1 MRRIH
6 PPQLHDHL
14 TEKLEGTRFQA
25 FVREFLTNS
34 GHFLVLK
41 GLAELIV
48 DGWYVYLT
56 DPPEYLLIFAVC
68 IQAWYLSRPTAQ
80 RFWGNLIGVGV
91 YTVLD
96 VPLDGWDFFT
106 DFSHIVFWGASLAI
120 AFSQDL
126 RTRLWPQ
133 GEGLLIPLESVIRT
147 LMIQAFYIV
156 VQVGNDRNVMWSD
169 IQATVNSHS
178 HRYFLGSVL
187 LIGLFLGLRNLQ
199 VSRQQRQLKA
209 TARSL
214 QQFAEW
220 GIGAYAVNQAVNNPD
235 ALALAIHDRTIIFMD
250 IRGFTRWCE
259 QHEPDAIAKIL
270 NAYYHATE
278 PAAAAQDP
286 IRVSFTGDEIMAIYA
301 TPAQGIAAAQVMR
314 DRAQACLAPQGLG
327 AGCAVHCGPV
337 MEGFFG
343 SQDLRTYTVIGDTV
357 NTAKRLES
365 ATPAGHI
372 TLSDAVYR
380 TAPHL
385 PVHPLNPITVKG
397 KQDPLSIWQ
406 LIPAECLQ

>member
-1 MRRIH
+1 MRRINS
-6 PPQLHDHL
+6 PKIHDHL
-14 TEKLEGTRFQA
+14 TVKLEGTRFQA
-25 FVREFLTNS
+25 FIRELLTNS

-48 DGWYVYLT
+48 DGWRVYLT
-56 DPPEYLLIFAVC
+56 HPPEYLLIFAVS

-96 VPLDGWDFFT
+96 VPLDGWGFFT
-106 DFSHIVFWGASLAI
+106 DFSHLVFWGASLAI
-120 AFSQDL
+120 ALSQYL
-126 RTRLWPQ
+126 RTQVWPQ
-133 GEGLLIPLESVIRT
+133 SDGLLIPLESVVRT
-147 LMIQAFYIV
+147 LMIQAFYLV
-156 VQVGNDRNVMWSD
+156 VQVEPEGQVTWDDLQMM
-169 IQATVNSHS
+169 VNSHS
-178 HRYFLGSVL
+178 HRYFLGSVV

-199 VSRQQRQLKA
+199 VSRQQRQLRE

-235 ALALAIHDRTIIFMD
+235 AVALTLQNRTIIFMD

-259 QHEPDAIAKIL
+259 QHEPDAIAHVL
-270 NAYYHATE
+270 NAYYYAVE
-278 PAAAAQDP
+278 PAAAAHDP

-301 TPAQGIAAAQVMR
+301 TPAQGIAAAQAMR
-314 DRAQACLAPQGLG
+314 NQSHACLAPHGLG

-365 ATPAGHI
+365 ATPAGQI
-372 TLSDAVYR
+372 TLSDAVYH
-380 TAPHL
+380 TAPDL
-385 PVHPLNPITVKG
+385 AVQPLTPITVKG
-397 KQDPLSIWQ
+397 KQDPLTIWQ
-406 LIPAECLQ
+406 LMAT